1 MVDNKECF
9 VICPIGEADSETREH
24 SDLTYNY
31 IIKPVV
37 EEFGYSPNRADLVK
51 ESGMITTQIIE
62 KIIDS
67 PLVIADLTD
76 SNPNVFYELAI
87 RHVVEKPYIQ
97 MIKSNQEIPFDIN
110 GMRTILFGTDL
121 KQADDAKKELRK
133 HIESIKNNKFK
144 PVNPV
149 THARSFSVL
158 QKMLEDNK
166 NYESGDI
173 NKIVLKSV
181 SDMSSMMT
189 DMRMDFQKLK
199 MSVLGNNK
207 TNRIFHD
214 KPISKLNKT
223 LEILDDELNHINTD
237 MSNTNIKYK
246 LLLANDSNGDEVD
259 DVKNKLDS
267 LLVAKR
273 MLKHKINNINT
284 EILTSNS
291 Y

>member
-158 QKMLEDNK
+158 QKMLEDNN

-189 DMRMDFQKLK
+189 EMRMDFQKLK
-199 MSVLGNNK
+199 MSVIGNNK
-207 TNRIFHD
+207 TNSIFHNET
-214 KPISKLNKT
+214 ISKYDNSLK
-223 LEILDDELNHINTD
+223 ILDNELNHINNEILD
-237 MSNTNIKYK
+237 INIQYSA
-246 LLLANDSNGDEVD
+246 LLSTDSNGDEVA
-259 DVKNKLDS
+259 DVRNKLDY
-267 LLVAKR
+267 LMMRKK
-273 MLKHKINNINT
+273 MLENKVHSINT
-284 EILTSNS
+284 E